1 MAATRATR
9 EVLADRVEPD
19 GSVMYAGHRYTGAQ
33 ALYVAQAMGARVA
46 AATGAPLDGHTIA
59 ERKAILAYRLARD
72 GIPYHVW
79 TRWTFDQMA
88 LYFEGRK
95 LVGEMTERN
104 KKQIDASYTASNRDS
119 PVRFVVPLE

>member
-1 MAATRATR
+1 MATTHEAHATVASRFDA
-9 EVLADRVEPD
+9 D

-33 ALYVAQAMGARVA
+33 ATYVAQAMGARVA
-46 AATGAPLDGHTIA
+46 QVAGTPLDGHTIA

-79 TRWTFDQMA
+79 TRWTIDQMA

-95 LVGEMTERN
+95 LAGEMVERTT
-104 KKQIDASYTASNRDS
+104 QAIRSRYDAVKADS
-119 PVRFVVPLE
+119 PVRYVVPLE